1 MTLFVPPPFTPSPR
15 GDLGD
20 VAENMFSGDVA
31 ENMFSGDVA
40 ENICDVAENI
50 SEAPRPVGSA
60 VRGELNAGVCL
71 AMVLKFVVASLV

>member
-15 GDLGD
+15 GDL
-20 VAENMFSGDVA
+20 GDVA